1 MATARGAPGHSGRA
15 PRMTMHDATTKQRR
29 AALRRHL
36 GIFLL
41 GDRYAWP
48 RIHALN
54 RDRVANP
61 DLIFPGQE
69 IRIPGT

>member
-1 MATARGAPGHSGRA
+1 VVVRRGDTLWDLCA
-15 PRMTMHDATTKQRR
+15 
-29 AALRRHL
+29 RHL
-36 GIFLL
+36 G
-41 GDRYAWP
+41 DPYAWP

>member
-15 PRMTMHDATTKQRR
+15 PRTTMHNATTKQRR

-36 GIFLL
+36 GIFL
-41 GDRYAWP
+41 GSWP